1 MLQDTPF
8 TSAEFA
14 AFQKTATK
22 RNYRVYWQPG
32 HAHESG
38 RKTGGI
44 TTLVPKNLNQQPV
57 QHSFDLPS
65 HVYVHIVHIHG
76 TAVINIYAPPGE
88 QKKMA
93 DLLMDVWISHNLGGY
108 PWIVAGDTNET
119 QDGHIAAA
127 LEQLKELASLREKPR
142 VLKVKQKLTGS
153 LPADLTDAATWTYVM
168 NLNFLITK

>member
-1 MLQDTPF
+1 
-8 TSAEFA
+8 
-14 AFQKTATK
+14 
-22 RNYRVYWQPG
+22 
-32 HAHESG
+32 
-38 RKTGGI
+38 
-44 TTLVPKNLNQQPV
+44 
-57 QHSFDLPS
+57 
-65 HVYVHIVHIHG
+65 
-76 TAVINIYAPPGE
+76 
-88 QKKMA
+88 MA